1 MMMVMISI
9 KHSVGLWADMR
20 LQSICLYLSI
30 FNWTPDLSSYAI
42 YNPPLHLIA
51 SFSLTSWFFASNL
64 PLSLCTTDVGILF
77 GCHMTIEGSDRCF
90 SGCRLAQYGDLSQ
103 KPSNALIF

>member
-51 SFSLTSWFFASNL
+51 SYSQIYRFL
-64 PLSLCTTDVGILF
+64 VY
-77 GCHMTIEGSDRCF
+77 DRCRDF
-90 SGCRLAQYGDLSQ
+90 VWLSHDY
-103 KPSNALIF
+103 